1 MARYGSLYLKLA
13 KKSMEKGTDY
23 ANNEILRLDR
33 MLEKV
38 IDHFLMFDIINVLEI
53 NVINCIS

>member
-1 MARYGSLYLKLA
+1 
-13 KKSMEKGTDY
+13 MEKGTDY